1 MITVTGATGNVGQ
14 PLVTA
19 LQKAGHPVTAVSRG
33 VSGPAPAQPGVRS
46 VVADLGDPATLP
58 PAFEGADAL
67 FLLVSGAG
75 AHVDG
80 PRVLALARDAGIER
94 VVLLSSQ
101 AATTRPE
108 QPSHEPLRVLE
119 EAVRTSGLDWTILQA
134 GGFHSNAVAWAPTV
148 RSEKAVYAPFGDA
161 ALPSVDP
168 GDLAEVAAVALT
180 EPGHT
185 GRTYTLT
192 GPVATTP
199 RERVDALAEVLG
211 HPLSFVEVS
220 REQAR
225 AQLLQTMPE
234 PVADGTL
241 AIIGAPTPDEVA
253 VGPDVAAMLGRAPRP
268 FRDWAER
275 HAALF
280 R

>member
-14 PLVTA
+14 PLVAA
-19 LQKAGHPVTAVSRG
+19 LLEAGHPVTAVSRG
-33 VSGPAPAQPGVRS
+33 LSGATPDRPGLRTLR
-46 VVADLGDPATLP
+46 ADLADPKTLP
-58 PAFEGADAL
+58 PAFEGAEAL

-119 EAVRTSGLDWTILQA
+119 DAVRGSGMDWTILQA
-134 GGFHSNAVAWAPTV
+134 GGFHSNAVGWAPSI
-148 RSEKAVYAPFGDA
+148 RSEKVVYAPFGDV

-168 GDLAEVAAVALT
+168 RDLAEVAAATLT
-180 EPGHT
+180 EPGHA
-185 GRTYTLT
+185 GRSYTLT

-225 AQLLQTMPE
+225 SQLLQAMPE

-241 AIIGAPTPDEVA
+241 AILGDPTPAEVA
-253 VGPDVAAMLGRAPRP
+253 VSPDIATVLGRSPSTFA
-268 FRDWAER
+268 DWVKR
-275 HAALF
+275 HAELF

>member
-19 LQKAGHPVTAVSRG
+19 LLEAGHPVTAVSRG
-33 VSGPAPAQPGVRS
+33 LSGSNADRPGLRT
-46 VVADLGDPATLP
+46 VVADLADPATLP
-58 PAFEGADAL
+58 PAFAGAEAL

-80 PRVLALARDAGIER
+80 PRVLALAREAGIGR

-119 EAVRTSGLDWTILQA
+119 QAVRGSGLDWTILQA
-134 GGFHSNAVAWAPTV
+134 GGFHSNAVAWVPSIV
-148 RSEKAVYAPFGDA
+148 SEKAVYAPFGDV

-168 GDLAEVAAVALT
+168 RDLAEVAAAALT

-185 GRTYTLT
+185 G
-192 GPVATTP
+192 PVS
-199 RERVDALAEVLG
+199 V
-211 HPLSFVEVS
+211 
-220 REQAR
+220 
-225 AQLLQTMPE
+225 
-234 PVADGTL
+234 
-241 AIIGAPTPDEVA
+241 
-253 VGPDVAAMLGRAPRP
+253 
-268 FRDWAER
+268 
-275 HAALF
+275 
-280 R
+280 